1 MNITMLGIGNA
12 LVIECYNTCFIL
24 YKDNEYFLVDGGGGS
39 TILHQLKYAGIDW
52 KNVRN
57 ILNKNL

>member
-1 MNITMLGIGNA
+1 
-12 LVIECYNTCFIL
+12 
-24 YKDNEYFLVDGGGGS
+24 LVDGGGGS